1 MQSEI
6 NKNNLLCII
15 AKLEVKL
22 ETLSN
27 DLNSEYR
34 NLDKKWLINNN
45 LRNPTNQDVKNDV
58 NTKAIKQDI
67 ITEVK

>member
-1 MQSEI
+1 MLSEI

-22 ETLSN
+22 GTLSN